1 MFLSIL
7 KEGLYMTEE
16 EAKIQ
21 NLTARITGLEHL
33 TDMLGGL
40 SPARSEVSLVSVI
53 TTDNLGNTQ
62 AITFDGD
69 KLDTYLIFSALA
81 ETAKVRSVQLKDI
94 LNRVINPRED
104 LF

>member
-1 MFLSIL
+1 
-7 KEGLYMTEE
+7 MTEE

-21 NLTARITGLEHL
+21 NLTERITALEHL

-40 SPARSEVSLVSVI
+40 SPARSEVSLISVV

-62 AITFDGD
+62 AMTFGGD

-81 ETAKVRSVQLKDI
+81 ETARVRSVQLKDI